1 MKTRNLQA
9 APAPPGLISTIKAGF
24 DTITNHF
31 SLIVFAVA
39 LDLFL
44 WFGPHLRLRNLIL
57 DLLSQP
63 AFASGAAGQDSENII
78 SLSREYWMPFAER
91 FNILTALRS
100 YPVGIPSLM
109 VSRMPL
115 NVPTGA
121 AATVEVKSF
130 LAAIGLW
137 LLFSLLGL
145 AAGAL
150 YFTLV
155 AQAVNGKVDWREAF
169 FQWPWTATQSI
180 LLAIFWTALLLM
192 LSFPLSCL
200 ITFLSLAG
208 GLPLGQLGIALYAGI
223 MIWVLFPL
231 LLSPHGIFLNRWKMW
246 TSLKEGFRLT
256 RKTLPGTAVL
266 FLIVLVISEGLDLVW
281 MVPPESSWMA
291 LIGVIGHAFVTT
303 GLLAATFVYYR
314 DASRWVQRVEQQIK
328 FLSS

>member
-1 MKTRNLQA
+1 
-9 APAPPGLISTIKAGF
+9 LIGTIKAGF

-31 SLIVFAVA
+31 SLIVFAVM

-44 WFGPHLRLRNLIL
+44 WLGPHLRLRNLIV
-57 DLLSQP
+57 DLFAQP
-63 AFASGAAGQDSENII
+63 AFASGVGGQDTENII

-91 FNILTALRS
+91 FNIFTALRT

-115 NVPTGA
+115 NAPTGA

-145 AAGAL
+145 VAGAL
-150 YFTLV
+150 YFTLI
-155 AQAVNGKVDWREAF
+155 AQAVSGKVDWRTALFE
-169 FQWPWTATQSI
+169 WPWTSAQTI
-180 LLAIFWTALLLM
+180 LLAIFWTALLLL
-192 LSFPLSCL
+192 LSFPMSCL
-200 ITFLSLAG
+200 VTFLSLAG
-208 GLPLGQLGIALYAGI
+208 GPPLGQLGIALYAGI

-231 LLSPHGIFLNRWKMW
+231 LLSPHGIFLNHWKMW
-246 TSLKEGFRLT
+246 ISMREGFRLT
-256 RKTLPGTAVL
+256 RKTLPGTFIL
-266 FLIVLVISEGLDLVW
+266 FLIIVAISEGLDLVW
-281 MVPPESSWMA
+281 IVPPESSWMA

-314 DASRWVQRVEQQIK
+314 DASRWVQREQQIK
-328 FLSS
+328 FFSS